1 MSSFIEKPAE
11 HATVAAGL
19 LRFIGF
25 MVPAVAAP
33 LFILHIRVPFQKE
46 ASEFA
51 FTAAQPLAAG
61 VIILIT
67 AVNYL
72 SVRSAGRIQL
82 LLTSL
87 KVSAIL
93 GLIALGFASQKSSP
107 LHFGPILAPIAG
119 GGLGAFLS
127 ALVPAMWAYNGF
139 QDLGAMGEEV
149 ENPSKNIPR
158 ALIFGMLIIAGLYV
172 LANCVYFRMLTFGEV
187 ARSSH
192 VASDVF
198 ERLIGRSG
206 GKWLT
211 VAMMISALGTLHVGV
226 LAGARV
232 PFAMAR
238 DGVFFKFAKR
248 VQPTF
253 RTPSGALFFQGTV
266 AALLALS
273 GTFEELLSLVIF
285 ALWIFL
291 SLSAIALIRLRKIEP
306 ALPRPYFTW
315 GYPWTPCIFIAA
327 SLALTVNLW
336 LDRPIRSS
344 IGLAVILLGL
354 PFYFHWREKSE
365 QRYPQE

>member
-1 MSSFIEKPAE
+1 
-11 HATVAAGL
+11 
-19 LRFIGF
+19 
-25 MVPAVAAP
+25 MV
-33 LFILHIRVPFQKE
+33 ILV
-46 ASEFA
+46 
-51 FTAAQPLAAG
+51 
-61 VIILIT
+61 T

-87 KVSAIL
+87 KVGAIL
-93 GLIALGFASQKSSP
+93 ALIALGFASHKSSP
-107 LHFGPILAPIAG
+107 LHFEPILAPIAG
-119 GGLGAFLS
+119 GALGAFLT

-139 QDLGAMGEEV
+139 QDLGTMGEEV

-158 ALIFGMLIIAGLYV
+158 ALILGMLVIAAIYM
-172 LANCVYFRMLTFGEV
+172 LANCVYFRVLTFGEV
-187 ARSSH
+187 AQSSH

-198 ERLIGRSG
+198 ERLIGRGG

-211 VAMMISALGTLHVGV
+211 VAMMISALGSLHAGI
-226 LAGARV
+226 LTGARI

-238 DGVFFKFAKR
+238 DGVFFKFAAR

-291 SLSAIALIRLRKIEP
+291 SLSVIALIRLRIIEP
-306 ALPRPYFTW
+306 ALPRLYSTW
-315 GYPWTPCIFIAA
+315 GYPWTPCIFIAVG
-327 SLALTVNLW
+327 LALTVNLW
-336 LDRPIRSS
+336 LVRPVRSS

-354 PFYFHWREKSE
+354 PFYFHWRKKS
-365 QRYPQE
+365 RRAVFPGIGV